1 MSSAISPVL
10 KHVNMLLLASLMAM
24 VVYAF
29 YFAVGHL
36 APWELVCVFLVTP
49 AVCVI
54 SAFVASR
61 KGAWRVQH
69 HVFDTWVY
77 GGVVA
82 CVAVA
87 IFTADL
93 GPPALWTKKHF
104 LLLVAYGFG
113 ADILFLKF
121 WPSRSVER
129 ASAGI
134 AAVADQ
140 TEQQQGGV

>member
-36 APWELVCVFLVTP
+36 APWELVCVF
-49 AVCVI
+49 

>member
-10 KHVNMLLLASLMAM
+10 KHVNMLLLAFLVVM
-24 VVYAF
+24 VVHAF

-36 APWELVCVFLVTP
+36 APWELACVFLVTP

-54 SAFVASR
+54 AAFVASR

-93 GPPALWTKKHF
+93 GPPALWTKTHF

-113 ADILFLKF
+113 ADILFLNLF
-121 WPSRSVER
+121 PATSVER
-129 ASAGI
+129 ARGGI
-134 AAVADQ
+134 AGVVDQ